1 MASNSEIEKLERRWL
16 ENPLGLTFASLAEAY
31 RKTGDHAKGLEILD
45 LGLAQHP
52 NYVPA
57 HIVRGRCHLDAGD
70 LAQAELA
77 FARVIELDP
86 ENPIALKGLADLAE
100 SEGRLPEAVGRLE
113 ALLEVDRNNE
123 EARGQLDRVRELL
136 SAPAPT
142 VAARAEPLADATGQ
156 IAPSPDLQLPSEGA
170 QLSSSA
176 EPFPDF
182 VLQAEVTDKALPE
195 ADAARGQEMNPGPD
209 PLAAQGLSVFE
220 VKNESEAQL
229 EAEPVMEPEPLPAS
243 PPEPETE
250 FTAALDEPSAFDL
263 EPTFEAEAFFHAEG
277 NPEASPEEPPV
288 FDFELEAELTR
299 EPETEP
305 SRAAESGSLEAH
317 EVAGVPASSNE
328 PEPAAEPEPAPEPE
342 PLSASEPS
350 GSEAEPELVVTETMA
365 EIFLR
370 QGHRELALAV
380 YSQLAQ
386 RDPANTRAA
395 EAAAGLRAELEPP
408 VPPEPP
414 PPPAP
419 EPKRFDAAA
428 TGGTSVAAL
437 FAGLLKAERPV
448 SSPAIHPPAFESQRR
463 NYGEP
468 TRPADDSLSLSA
480 VFGEDTPLT
489 APAGG
494 PADANASEPSFEQF
508 FSPAESA
515 ADAELPK
522 APEDAP
528 VMSSMAAEDLEQFNA
543 WLRGLKR

>member
-1 MASNSEIEKLERRWL
+1 MASNGEIEKLERRWL

-57 HIVRGRCHLDAGD
+57 HIVRGRCYLDAGD

-77 FARVIELDP
+77 FGRVIELDQ
-86 ENPIALKGLADLAE
+86 ENPIALKSLADLAE
-100 SEGRLPEAVGRLE
+100 SEGRLPEAIGRLE

-136 SAPAPT
+136 SAPAPSL
-142 VAARAEPLADATGQ
+142 AAQAEPLADAQ
-156 IAPSPDLQLPSEGA
+156 MAPQSDLQLPNEGA
-170 QLSSSA
+170 PLSSNT
-176 EPFPDF
+176 EPFPNV
-182 VLQAEVTDKALPE
+182 VLGAEVTDTALPE
-195 ADAARGQEMNPGPD
+195 ADAALGQEMISGPD
-209 PLAAQGLSVFE
+209 PLAAQGLSVFDG
-220 VKNESEAQL
+220 ESEAEASL
-229 EAEPVMEPEPLPAS
+229 EGAPIAEPEPLPATPAPES
-243 PPEPETE
+243 EPEY
-250 FTAALDEPSAFDL
+250 TATLDEPSAFDL
-263 EPTFEAEAFFHAEG
+263 EPSFEAQTFFHAE
-277 NPEASPEEPPV
+277 NVPEALPEKPAV
-288 FDFELEAELTR
+288 FEFELES
-299 EPETEP
+299 EPLP
-305 SRAAESGSLEAH
+305 
-317 EVAGVPASSNE
+317 E
-328 PEPAAEPEPAPEPE
+328 PEPEPEPEPVRAAEPEPAPEPE
-342 PLSASEPS
+342 PVSAAEPPVT
-350 GSEAEPELVVTETMA
+350 EAEPELVVTETMA

-386 RDPANTRAA
+386 RDPANTHAT
-395 EAAAGLRAELEPP
+395 EAAARLRAELAPPP
-408 VPPEPP
+408 VPEPP
-414 PPPAP
+414 APPAP

-437 FAGLLKAERPV
+437 FAALLRAERPV
-448 SSPAIHPPAFESQRR
+448 SSPTIHPPAFESPRR

-480 VFGEDTPLT
+480 VFGEDAPLP

-494 PADANASEPSFEQF
+494 PADAGATEPSFEQF
-508 FSPAESA
+508 FGPAESA

-522 APEDAP
+522 PPEDAP
-528 VMSSMAAEDLEQFNA
+528 VMSSMAPEDLEQFNA